1 MNAAPRIV
9 TIGETFSATL
19 ALSADSVKT
28 FATLV
33 NDLNPLHHDEAYAAQ
48 SRFGGLIASGTQPT
62 AHFMALLAT
71 HFSTHAQPLGLEF
84 DIKLKKA
91 AHAGDTLGDD
101 MACARCLLEAE
112 PARRPDASGRH
123 GQESARRSDRCGR
136 IDHSRDA
143 EARSVR
149 RREHQHGHAMT
160 ELTTALTIALPASV
174 RVFERGWLS
183 SNNVLLIDNDCAA
196 LVDTGYATHAQQT
209 RALVQQTLGERPLD
223 LIVNTHLHSD
233 HCGGNAL
240 LQATWPCRTLI
251 PACEA
256 GAVRD
261 WDEARLTFRATAQ
274 TCERFVFTG
283 TIAPGVML
291 RLGALDWQVLGAPGH
306 DPHSLM
312 LYCAA
317 ERLLISADALWENGF
332 GVIFPE
338 LEGESGFAEQQAV
351 LEAIA
356 ALDVRV
362 VIPGHGAP
370 FTQRRAGAG
379 ARFLAARVAAG
390 RSGAQCKECAE
401 GIDRIQA
408 TRCARNELRGVAGDA
423 RRRCGNARGGLDAET
438 ARRSGRRLSKRP
450 STSWLPG
457 TGRLRWMVKRSSRD
471 SAATGNAVVQ

>member
-1 MNAAPRIV
+1 
-9 TIGETFSATL
+9 
-19 ALSADSVKT
+19 
-28 FATLV
+28 
-33 NDLNPLHHDEAYAAQ
+33 
-48 SRFGGLIASGTQPT
+48 
-62 AHFMALLAT
+62 
-71 HFSTHAQPLGLEF
+71 
-84 DIKLKKA
+84 
-91 AHAGDTLGDD
+91 
-101 MACARCLLEAE
+101 
-112 PARRPDASGRH
+112 
-123 GQESARRSDRCGR
+123 
-136 IDHSRDA
+136 
-143 EARSVR
+143 
-149 RREHQHGHAMT
+149 MT
-160 ELTTALTIALPASV
+160 ELTTTLPIALPSSV

-209 RALVQQTLGERPLD
+209 RALVQQALGERPLD

-240 LQATWPCRTLI
+240 LQTTWPCRTLI

-274 TCERFVFTG
+274 SCERFVFTG
-283 TIAPGVML
+283 TIAPGATL

-338 LEGESGFAEQQAV
+338 LEGDSGFAEQQAV

-370 FTQRRAGAG
+370 FSNVEQALERAFSRLAWLRADP
-379 ARFLAARVAAG
+379 ARNAKNALKVLIVFKLLDVRATSFAALLEMLDCAAAMRAAALMLRPRVEWPALLKAIVDELAAGNGPLTVDGERIVA
-390 RSGAQCKECAE
+390 R
-401 GIDRIQA
+401 
-408 TRCARNELRGVAGDA
+408 
-423 RRRCGNARGGLDAET
+423 
-438 ARRSGRRLSKRP
+438 
-450 STSWLPG
+450 
-457 TGRLRWMVKRSSRD
+457 
-471 SAATGNAVVQ
+471 